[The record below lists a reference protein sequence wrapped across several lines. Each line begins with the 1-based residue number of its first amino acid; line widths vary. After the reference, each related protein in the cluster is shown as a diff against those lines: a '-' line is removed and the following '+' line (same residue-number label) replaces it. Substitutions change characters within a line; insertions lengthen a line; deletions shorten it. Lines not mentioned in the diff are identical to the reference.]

1 VDRRRVA
8 HELRQP
14 LAAAEMHMH
23 LLAGR
28 LAALGLA
35 ADDPAR
41 EHAQVVGEQLRA
53 LALALDQAFDE
64 AAPETSRAAT
74 DESPLQGALI
84 ALVEDDDAVRLAL
97 QTVLQQ
103 AGAYVM
109 AAASGPAAL
118 AQLADADRM
127 PDLILTDWRL
137 ESGGDGRAVI
147 EALRQRCFGRTLPAF
162 VLTAFERDAASALAG
177 VARVQVLRKPVATTT
192 LLAQLAAA
200 LNLPPLG
207 DADT

>member
-1 VDRRRVA
+1 MDRRRVA

-64 AAPETSRAAT
+64 AAPDAAGSAL
-74 DESPLQGALI
+74 EGPLQGALI

-147 EALRQRCFGRTLPAF
+147 EALRQRCFGRTLSAF

>member
-1 VDRRRVA
+1 MDRRRVV
-8 HELRQP
+8 HDLRQP
-14 LAAAEMHMH
+14 LAAAEMHAH

-41 EHAQVVGEQLRA
+41 EHLKAVSDQLRA
-53 LALALDQAFDE
+53 LALALDQFFDE
-64 AAPETSRAAT
+64 AVADSAAPQPAGGAL
-74 DESPLQGALI
+74 DGALI

-103 AGAYVM
+103 AGAFVV

-118 AQLADADRM
+118 ALLADADRM

-137 ESGGDGRAVI
+137 GAGGDGREVI
-147 EALRQRCFGRTLPAF
+147 EALRRRCFGRTLPAF
-162 VLTAFERDAASALAG
+162 VLTAFERDATPALAG
-177 VARVQVLRKPVATTT
+177 MARVQVLRKPVATAT

-200 LNLPPLG
+200 MQSVTP
-207 DADT
+207 

>member
-41 EHAQVVGEQLRA
+41 EHAQVVAEQLRA

-64 AAPETSRAAT
+64 ATSDGAASAI
-74 DESPLQGALI
+74 DGPLHGALI

-103 AGAYVM
+103 AGAYVL

-118 AQLADADRM
+118 AQLAEADRM

-162 VLTAFERDAASALAG
+162 VLTAFEREAASTLAG

>member
-8 HELRQP
+8 HDLRQP
-14 LAAAEMHMH
+14 LAAAEMHAH

-41 EHAQVVGEQLRA
+41 EHLQAVSGQLRA
-53 LALALDQAFDE
+53 LALALDQAFAD
-64 AAPETSRAAT
+64 APAAT
-74 DESPLQGALI
+74 GAASDGPPPAGGALDGALV

-97 QTVLQQ
+97 HTVLLQ
-103 AGAYVM
+103 AGAFVV
-109 AAASGPAAL
+109 AAANGPAVL

-137 ESGGDGRAVI
+137 DAGGDGRAVI
-147 EALRQRCFGRTLPAF
+147 EALRRRCFGRTLPAF
-162 VLTAFERDAASALAG
+162 VLTAFEREATPALAG
-177 VARVQVLRKPVATTT
+177 MARVQVLRKPVATAA
-192 LLAQLAAA
+192 LLAHLAAA
-200 LNLPPLG
+200 VQSTTP
-207 DADT
+207 

>member
-64 AAPETSRAAT
+64 AAPDGAGGAIEG
-74 DESPLQGALI
+74 PLHGALI
-84 ALVEDDDAVRLAL
+84 ALVEDDEAVRLAL

-103 AGAYVM
+103 AGAYVL

-118 AQLADADRM
+118 AQLAHADRM
-127 PDLILTDWRL
+127 PELILTDWRL

-147 EALRQRCFGRTLPAF
+147 EALRQRCFGRALPAF
-162 VLTAFERDAASALAG
+162 VLTAFEREAALALAG
-177 VARVQVLRKPVATTT
+177 MGGVQVLRKPVATAA
-192 LLAQLAAA
+192 LVAQLGAA
-200 LNLPPLG
+200 LAASG
-207 DADT
+207 G

>member
-35 ADDPAR
+35 DDDPAR

-53 LALALDQAFDE
+53 LALALDQAFDD
-64 AAPETSRAAT
+64 AAPDAAGNAL
-74 DESPLQGALI
+74 EGPLQGALI

-103 AGAYVM
+103 AGAYVL
-109 AAASGPAAL
+109 AVASGPAAL
-118 AQLADADRM
+118 AQLAHADRM

-162 VLTAFERDAASALAG
+162 VLTAFEREAASALAG
-177 VARVQVLRKPVATTT
+177 VARVQVLRKPVATAT